1 MNSFR
6 LLYSAVR
13 LLHFLASLAGAL
25 IMQAEEVTEPSQEE
39 LTQPPTLPV
48 CQHFPFASTH
58 PFDSQQFQEHLSVTA
73 AQQQLIRVFFPTSKK
88 GAPVRSCCDAV
99 TCGVESV
106 EVMSEQPLQKV
117 VNPDQCLTES
127 NATPAEADHPARPLK
142 RGQRS
147 SSNLIRNDEDVAHAS
162 DGNYVCVKTKRT
174 KLTRSQT
181 SFDLQLLA
189 SQPLSSASAQKPLGS
204 RRKRAPRNTR
214 RNKDRASRTR
224 HHSTSRCGFRT
235 PSSSSEDESQ
245 GKSPPGSSISAFVQS
260 DADHSVSHPEHS
272 VDMTGSYDSMDDYYE
287 VPHWITPTSSE
298 SINATS
304 DDQEIHSPHD
314 EGGGQMEVESRYIR
328 PDDRRSYEILETLL
342 NKMYLNAAAASSSTS
357 TGC

>member
-1 MNSFR
+1 
-6 LLYSAVR
+6 

-25 IMQAEEVTEPSQEE
+25 MMQAEEVTEPSQE

-48 CQHFPFASTH
+48 CQHFPIGSTH
-58 PFDSQQFQEHLSVTA
+58 TFDSQQLQEHLSVTA
-73 AQQQLIRVFFPTSKK
+73 AQQHLIRMFFPTSNKA
-88 GAPVRSCCDAV
+88 APVPL

-117 VNPDQCLTES
+117 VNP
-127 NATPAEADHPARPLK
+127 EADHPARSLK
-142 RGQRS
+142 RGHRS
-147 SSNLIRNDEDVAHAS
+147 SSNLIRNEEDVAHAS

-174 KLTRSQT
+174 KLTRSQA

-214 RNKDRASRTR
+214 RNKDRASRSH
-224 HHSTSRCGFRT
+224 HHSKSRCGFRT
-235 PSSSSEDESQ
+235 PSSSSEDESE
-245 GKSPPGSSISAFVQS
+245 GKSPPRSSISAFVQS
-260 DADHSVSHPEHS
+260 DPDYSVSDPEHS
-272 VDMTGSYDSMDDYYE
+272 LDMTGSYDSIDDYYE

-298 SINATS
+298 SINATG

-314 EGGGQMEVESRYIR
+314 DGGEQLEVESRYIR
-328 PDDRRSYEILETLL
+328 PDDRRSFEILETLL
-342 NKMYLNAAAASSSTS
+342 NRMYLNAAAASSSTS

>member
-1 MNSFR
+1 M
-6 LLYSAVR
+6 
-13 LLHFLASLAGAL
+13 
-25 IMQAEEVTEPSQEE
+25 MQAEEVTEPSQE

-48 CQHFPFASTH
+48 CQHFPITSTH
-58 PFDSQQFQEHLSVTA
+58 PFDSQQLQEHLSVTA
-73 AQQQLIRVFFPTSKK
+73 AQQQLIRMFFPTSNKA
-88 GAPVRSCCDAV
+88 APVPSCCDAV

-127 NATPAEADHPARPLK
+127 KATPAEADHPARRLK
-142 RGQRS
+142 RAQGS
-147 SSNLIRNDEDVAHAS
+147 SSNLIRNEEDVAHAS

-189 SQPLSSASAQKPLGS
+189 SQPLSSASAQKKPLGS
-204 RRKRAPRNTR
+204 RRKLAPRNTR
-214 RNKDRASRTR
+214 RNKDRASRSR

-245 GKSPPGSSISAFVQS
+245 EKSPPRSSISAFVQS
-260 DADHSVSHPEHS
+260 DPDHSVSDPEHS

-287 VPHWITPTSSE
+287 VPHCITPTSSE
-298 SINATS
+298 SINATD
-304 DDQEIHSPHD
+304 DDQEIDSPHD
-314 EGGGQMEVESRYIR
+314 DEGGQMEVESRYIR
-328 PDDRRSYEILETLL
+328 PNDRRSFKILETLL
-342 NKMYLNAAAASSSTS
+342 NKLYLNNVAAASSSAS

>member
-1 MNSFR
+1 
-6 LLYSAVR
+6 
-13 LLHFLASLAGAL
+13 LLHFLVSLAGAL
-25 IMQAEEVTEPSQEE
+25 MMQAEEVTEPSQE

-48 CQHFPFASTH
+48 CQHFPIASTH
-58 PFDSQQFQEHLSVTA
+58 PLDSQQLQEHLSVTA
-73 AQQQLIRVFFPTSKK
+73 AQQQLIRMFFPTSNKA
-88 GAPVRSCCDAV
+88 APVPSCDAV

-106 EVMSEQPLQKV
+106 EVMPEQPLQKV

-127 NATPAEADHPARPLK
+127 KATPEEADHPAPRLK
-142 RGQRS
+142 RGKRS
-147 SSNLIRNDEDVAHAS
+147 SSNLIRNEEDLAHAS
-162 DGNYVCVKTKRT
+162 DGDYVCVKTKRT

-204 RRKRAPRNTR
+204 GRKRAPRITR
-214 RNKDRASRTR
+214 RKKDRASRRR

-245 GKSPPGSSISAFVQS
+245 GKSPPRSSISAFLQS
-260 DADHSVSHPEHS
+260 DPDLSVSDPEHS
-272 VDMTGSYDSMDDYYE
+272 VDMTGRYDSIDDYYK

-298 SINATS
+298 SINAS
-304 DDQEIHSPHD
+304 GDDQEINSPHD
-314 EGGGQMEVESRYIR
+314 DEGVQMEVESRYIR
-328 PDDRRSYEILETLL
+328 PDDRRSFEILETLL
-342 NKMYLNAAAASSSTS
+342 NKMYLNNAAASSSAS